1 MDELRR
7 ILEEQRKE
15 MESVI
20 ADAEKG
26 CRRKTEGRLRIT
38 HNKGTVQYFLRT
50 GPQDKPGRYISKKE
64 LEIACEIAQ
73 KDYLLKL
80 RHIAEKKQKA
90 LTAFIGTYFSEKLE
104 DVYSGLSPD
113 RRSIVMPYRLTD
125 DEYAM
130 QWQDTKFPVFYQPE
144 SGEPE
149 DTSGIYTEKNE
160 HVRSKSEKILAD
172 KLNLM
177 HIPYH
182 YEKPLRLHG
191 YGIVHPDFTILNKR
205 TRKEY
210 YWEHLGMM
218 DDASYSEKAVMKI
231 ETYEKKQHI
240 PGRWPY
246 SDI

>member
-7 ILEEQRKE
+7 ILEEQSKE

-20 ADAEKG
+20 ADTEKG
-26 CRRKTEGRLRIT
+26 GRRKTKGRLRIT

-50 GPQDKPGRYISKKE
+50 GPQDRSGKYISKKE
-64 LEIACEIAQ
+64 LNIACEIAQ

-80 RHIAEKKQKA
+80 RHIAERKQ
-90 LTAFIGTYFSEKLE
+90 E
-104 DVYSGLSPD
+104 DV
-113 RRSIVMPYRLTD
+113 
-125 DEYAM
+125 
-130 QWQDTKFPVFYQPE
+130 
-144 SGEPE
+144 
-149 DTSGIYTEKNE
+149 SGIYTEKNE

-182 YEKPLRLHG
+182 YEKPLHLHG

-231 ETYEKKQHI
+231 ETYEKNSI
-240 PGRWPY
+240 FPGDSLILTYETSVHPLDSRLIELIIHKY
-246 SDI
+246 LL